1 MPGKVRDASDVGFDG
16 VRRSVA
22 YTQVVDHALTKSSH
36 GKLLSER
43 KCSFG
48 DKHYALLKGAFY
60 FAKNGK
66 DEVENLQQ
74 CSAAYRVAVLSN
86 RHYVRREKANGRQA
100 RMTSLFDVG
109 CAARLRNARLSDD
122 RPIRQFI
129 LKAYTI
135 GSLEKHLLCF
145 WFFGLMEEF
154 WAIDRRVKKVSH
166 SPKTWGCRVLNFQVR
181 STYGAWK
188 PPSFTGEVRNSKT
201 FDNAEV

>member
-60 FAKNGK
+60 SAKNGK

-86 RHYVRREKANGRQA
+86 RV
-100 RMTSLFDVG
+100 
-109 CAARLRNARLSDD
+109 LRNRA
-122 RPIRQFI
+122 
-129 LKAYTI
+129 A
-135 GSLEKHLLCF
+135 HLTSKSVSCAPAAV
-145 WFFGLMEEF
+145 GLFPSYVM
-154 WAIDRRVKKVSH
+154 AIDRT
-166 SPKTWGCRVLNFQVR
+166 PALQILGL
-181 STYGAWK
+181 AL
-188 PPSFTGEVRNSKT
+188 
-201 FDNAEV
+201 